1 MEPTTCPVPQGA
13 DTDDHEYPRFLLV
26 LRERF
31 TRSTATNAPLFTTSA
46 EGLSSLFLEGL
57 PPEARPTYN
66 CMSCFRFLDKY
77 GGLATLNEDA
87 QIEPLFWEPT
97 YAPHFFREAVHLL
110 RMRVL
115 GAKVTGV
122 FLAEEAAWGLPKNRD
137 PKRQKD
143 WFHMAVEPPKALR
156 FKRTPLKN
164 ADQRMAE
171 LREDYGILQRSL
183 LDFSADSVRTAY
195 TALTTGRLYRA
206 EKAEGVAKWLLDLT
220 EQIGLLQG
228 RRRENFLWRAVATAP
243 TGYCH
248 VRSSMIGTLLADLQG
263 GMDFDEVAR
272 RWGEK
277 MNPLQYRR
285 PQAPPTAGNIA
296 RAEKVVAELQSAG
309 ALARRFARLEDLQ
322 TVWTPPA
329 PRRPV
334 PGKESGIFA
343 HLKTEPVKPTVKMPA
358 VTMTWVKFEREVL
371 PTADRL
377 EVFVPSGRVSL
388 VSLVT
393 AVNPEAPP
401 ILQWDSAERRNP
413 VSWFFHLGGGVAWDW
428 GLQSERYYPVSAI
441 VHQPSMRHGGFQHHG
456 KAVYVL
462 VEGAQ
467 DRRHRFGGGLFTEML
482 RSEYHEVRSTLEA
495 YLNTAR
501 VEGADQG
508 SATGFCIKAG
518 ATAPANPIRVRVTTP
533 GAQLEYSLDRWD

>member
-1 MEPTTCPVPQGA
+1 MKTTVEDVPRGT
-13 DTDDHEYPRFLLV
+13 DTDNHNYPLFLEALK
-26 LRERF
+26 ERF
-31 TRSTATNAPLFTTSA
+31 AGIVRDDTQLYTTDA
-46 EGLSSLFLEGL
+46 EGLSILFLEGL

-66 CMSCFRFLDKY
+66 CQSCLRFLDRY
-77 GGLATLNEDA
+77 GGLVALDDEG
-87 QIEPLFWEPT
+87 QIEPLFWSP
-97 YAPHFFREAVHLL
+97 ASVPPFFKEVVTLL
-110 RMRVL
+110 RMRVYR
-115 GAKVTGV
+115 AKATGV
-122 FLAEEAAWGLPKNRD
+122 FLTEDATWGLPKNWD
-137 PKRQKD
+137 PKRAKD
-143 WFHMAVEPPKALR
+143 WFHMAVEPPKAMR
-156 FKRTPLKN
+156 FKRAPLKN
-164 ADQRMAE
+164 AEQRMAE
-171 LREDYGILQRSL
+171 LREDYGVLQRSL
-183 LDFSADSVRTAY
+183 ADFSAEHVRTAY

-220 EQIGLLQG
+220 EQVGLLQG
-228 RRRENFLWRAVATAP
+228 RRREHFLWKAVATAP

-248 VRSSMIGTLLADLQG
+248 VRTSMIGTLLADLQE
-263 GMDFDEVAR
+263 GMDFLAVAR

-322 TVWTPPA
+322 KVWTPPA

-334 PGKESGIFA
+334 PGKESGVFA

-358 VTMTWVKFEREVL
+358 VTMTWVKFGREIL
-371 PTADRL
+371 PTADKL
-377 EVFVPSGRVSL
+377 EVFVPSGHISL

-393 AVNPEAPP
+393 AANPEAPP

-428 GLQSERYYPVSAI
+428 GLQSERYYPVPAI
-441 VHQPSMRHGGFQHHG
+441 VHQPSMWHGGFGHHG

-508 SATGFCIKAG
+508 SATGFCLKATV
-518 ATAPANPIRVRVTTP
+518 TAPENPIRIRVTTP